1 MHTKQMNIYH
11 TRNIDFV
18 LHSPYMIHVGDLE
31 VVYEAVMGSLGS
43 LGDNTTLATQGLDF
57 NNTTMT
63 FRLENGQT
71 STTIVAPIINV
82 S

>member
-1 MHTKQMNIYH
+1 
-11 TRNIDFV
+11 
-18 LHSPYMIHVGDLE
+18 
-31 VVYEAVMGSLGS
+31 MGSLGS

-57 NNTTMT
+57 NTTTMT